1 MHSVL
6 LLMMVVARI
15 YVADSDD
22 NKITVIDSG
31 KAVGAIS
38 VSPEPQGLA
47 ASPEGRRLYVA
58 SAGRNVLD
66 VIDRKT
72 ARLTRSVPVG
82 PRPGNLA
89 ITPDGRRVYVSIGGR
104 PAIDIVDTASLMKV
118 KSIETRGSPQGI
130 YVTPDGTRMLVGSAG
145 GISVINIRTEE
156 IEFEIPVTGVP
167 LSIAID
173 SDRHLAIQRLFV
185 KIAGMDG
192 FEIVDYASRKVTGKI
207 PLPASNFVASSPDHK
222 SLWVT
227 AADSVTV
234 FSLPDLKRFTT
245 IQTGAGADAIAFEPD
260 GKRCFVSN
268 TAANSVSE
276 IDTANFRTIA
286 QIPVGR
292 APKQLIDAE

>member
-6 LLMMVVARI
+6 LLMMVAARV

-22 NKITVIDSG
+22 NKITVLDSS
-31 KAVGAIS
+31 KAVEAIS
-38 VSPEPQGLA
+38 VSPNPQGLA

-58 SAGRNVLD
+58 SAGSNVLD
-66 VIDRKT
+66 VIDRKA
-72 ARLTRSVPVG
+72 ARVTRSIPVG
-82 PRPGNLA
+82 PKPGNLA

-104 PAIDIVDTASLMKV
+104 PAIEIVDTASLMKV
-118 KSIETRGSPQGI
+118 KSIETRGLPQSI
-130 YVTPDGTRMLVGSAG
+130 YVTPDGTRMLVGASG

-156 IEFEIPVTGVP
+156 TEFEIPVNGVP

-173 SDRHLAIQRLFV
+173 SDRHLVIQRLFV

-207 PLPASNFVASSPDHK
+207 ALPFSNFVASSPDHK
-222 SLWVT
+222 TLWVT

-234 FSLPDLKRFTT
+234 FSLPDLKRVTT
-245 IQTGAGADAIAFEPD
+245 VSTGAGADAIAFEPE

-276 IDTANFRTIA
+276 IDTANFRTMA